1 MKKKKLKNNFLDI
14 NDDYFK
20 KNEKIYKV
28 IKVPLKSIVKN
39 YNKIQSIIENTVKD
53 INQLVILGY
62 QFLRLFLLDKFNNN
76 QNFPTINKQF
86 ILDIL
91 KTIGINE
98 TTRGKSTNIDK
109 IKNKSLKDELKIFYN
124 TVFYNLVDT
133 RPNITN
139 KSHILEQTAK
149 EMVTCINSNISLH
162 FVKHLSKYIN
172 ELFKNPISK
181 LIKETFISKNVRKE
195 LYKNL
200 NSDIRNLKNDLF
212 NDKIE
217 DSKPIYHQ
225 WILNKRSF
233 LFPDK
238 INISIPYDVK
248 ANPEKYFKHAF
259 YINQKIEE
267 LEKRTYQVIPQRNN
281 IIPKHITLNTSA
293 IVDLINDTKKNIFSF
308 GKSKILLNCKKY
320 QKHVWKTVLKLE
332 KKSIFKSNSKYTFY
346 NEFKTDGF
354 DCILLFINKKY
365 KDKIFGDKLPTCDN
379 EIVFDKLEDF
389 QKGKCKKYLEGNY
402 KFIGVDPGKKRPFTM
417 IDEKG
422 KIFKYSAMRRRFET
436 YAKRSNYV
444 IQTERKNNNIIEKET
459 KLSEFNSRTLN
470 INKYKHFI
478 KNKNIINNDIKDF
491 YNNVLFRK
499 LSFRKYVRTK
509 QSESKLLNEIENKY
523 LTKENKNDGKKIVLL
538 YGDYSIGTSMKGC
551 YSTPNLGLKRLLS
564 TRFEIYDINEYKT
577 SKLYNK
583 TYKELKNVKIRKRKH
598 VKSLHEILTLKEDTE
613 KRIFVNRDINACK
626 NILSIGLHYLKN
638 REKPKEFIRNIN
650 CCLIKNGN
658 QITYDGN
665 VVVR

>member
-14 NDDYFK
+14 NDDYLK
-20 KNEKIYKV
+20 KNEQIYKV
-28 IKVPLKSIVKN
+28 IKVPLKSVVKN

-91 KTIGINE
+91 KTIGINK

-139 KSHILEQTAK
+139 RSHILEQTAK
-149 EMVTCINSNISLH
+149 EMVTCINNNISLH

-172 ELFKNPISK
+172 ELFKNPVSK

-238 INISIPYDVK
+238 INVSIPYDVK

-523 LTKENKNDGKKIVLL
+523 LTKEDKNDGKKIVLL
-538 YGDYSIGTSMKGC
+538 YGDYSIGASMKGC

-583 TYKELKNVKIRKRKH
+583 TYKELKNVKIRKGKH

>member
-20 KNEKIYKV
+20 KNEQIYKV

-523 LTKENKNDGKKIVLL
+523 LTKEDKNDGKKIVLL

>member
-20 KNEKIYKV
+20 KNEQIYKV

-149 EMVTCINSNISLH
+149 EMVTCNNSNISLH

-523 LTKENKNDGKKIVLL
+523 LTKEDKNDGKKIVLL